1 MKPRTVL
8 ESLAA
13 LSAEVLGPEPDR
25 PALAYPESIP
35 AGLGELRRVSLHVHV
50 SLDVREPGHSDF
62 ADCRHWGINE

>member
-13 LSAEVLGPEPDR
+13 LSTEVVGPEPDR

-35 AGLGELRRVSLHVHV
+35 AGLRELRHVSLHV
-50 SLDVREPGHSDF
+50 REAGHSDF
-62 ADCRHWGINE
+62 ADYRHWGINE